1 MQALLLFPVIFYIAM
16 MPILFTG
23 WMGFFKQDVDLS
35 KEEKQI
41 SLMVLAIATL
51 LWPIVLPFAYLEL
64 LDKFKRSAR
73 TSRLYKSMLDN
84 NVTNSQ
90 PC

>member
-1 MQALLLFPVIFYIAM
+1 
-16 MPILFTG
+16 
-23 WMGFFKQDVDLS
+23 
-35 KEEKQI
+35 
-41 SLMVLAIATL
+41 MVLAIATS